1 MFAFWWG
8 PSSWFISWYQLPVS
22 SHGGKGRGSFWSLF
36 YKALISFMMVPLLR
50 LKHFPKVH
58 LLILSHWA
66 LGFQHRNFNIGIQCI
81 KHSDHSRYL
90 GLEACSKLY
99 SREDSVKLVCVA
111 ESWMFEDDKRP
122 IPAEKSY
129 TQLRNHWALWM
140 SVCLGRKILQLF
152 LLTSVNYAWYCK
164 RTF

>member
-1 MFAFWWG
+1 M
-8 PSSWFISWYQLPVS
+8 V
-22 SHGGKGRGSFWSLF
+22 GRAGDLSGAS

-58 LLILSHWA
+58 LLILSRWA
-66 LGFQHRNFNIGIQCI
+66 LGFQHRNFNIGIQCT

-90 GLEACSKLY
+90 GVEACSKLY
-99 SREDSVKLVCVA
+99 SWEDSVKLVCVA
-111 ESWMFEDDKRP
+111 ESCMFEDDKRP

-140 SVCLGRKILQLF
+140 SVCLGRKMLQLF
-152 LLTSVNYAWYCK
+152 LLTSVSELCMILQEDFLNMSNLEQKW
-164 RTF
+164 